1 MRKIADPRAI
11 FDRRAVRAR
20 MAKASE
26 ADRTVPRRAVLAV
39 MKEALSAGRAE
50 IRRRFEGGAS
60 GTETVAT
67 GALLLDQIIRLLFE
81 QAAAHYGA
89 ANPTA
94 GERLAVI
101 AVGGYGRGELA
112 PYSDVDLLFLC
123 PYKPTPH
130 TEHIVEQILYV
141 LWDLGLKVGHAVR
154 AFDDCLRLA
163 RADHVIQT
171 SLLEA
176 RCVGGDRRLFNEM
189 QRHFLSEVVAGT
201 EISFVEAKL
210 AERDARHARLGDS
223 RYVLEPNI
231 KDGKGGLRDL
241 HTLLWIAKCLYRVK
255 TMDDLVQLGVLTD
268 KEARRFAKAQNFLW
282 TLRCHLHYAA
292 GRPGDLLTFD
302 VQTVIGRRLG
312 YTDHAGTRGV
322 ERFMKH
328 YFLTAKTVG
337 DLTRILCAAIESE
350 HKRKP
355 FSPGGTES
363 TVEGF
368 ALESDRLTL
377 TDDTIFERD
386 PVALI
391 RLFHVAHLRNLDI
404 HPQALRLVTRNL
416 RLIDGDLRANPDAN
430 RLFLDLLTSPKGPES
445 ILRRL
450 NEAGVFGRFIPDF
463 GRVVAQMQHDMYH
476 VYTVDEHTIRA
487 IGILSRIE
495 RGLLQEDHPLA
506 SDIVHKV
513 LSRRVLYLAV
523 LLHDIAKG
531 RGGNHSEIGAEIAER
546 LCPRLGLTT
555 EETDT
560 VAWLVRY
567 HLVLSATAFKRDLSD
582 PTAIAELV
590 RIVQSPERL
599 RLLLVLTVC
608 DIRAVGPSV
617 WNGWKAAL
625 LRDLYYRAEEVMSG
639 GLGGA
644 PAATRLAAVR
654 DDLRHALPGWTAAEI
669 DTHLLRLPPS
679 YPTSV
684 DVDLL
689 ARHAR
694 LLRQADLSGDPL
706 VLNLRIDRVRAVT
719 EVLICTAD
727 RPGLFARLAGA
738 VAAAGATIVDA
749 RIFTTTDGLALDSF
763 WIQDADGPLSSG
775 GAPLADP
782 YRLESL
788 KSIVERSLDGTL
800 DMTAVLAAR
809 RRRADRTRVFAVP
822 ARVLIDDKASATHTV
837 IEVNGRDRPGLL
849 YELTRT
855 LVDLKLQVSSAKIS
869 TYGERVVDVFYVK
882 DSFGLKVS
890 HPRLLSTLR
899 DTLLAVLADPD
910 GSAIPRETS
919 AAAQ

>member
-1 MRKIADPRAI
+1 MLKIVNPRAI
-11 FDRRAVRAR
+11 FDRRGFRRRVNAL
-20 MAKASE
+20 
-26 ADRTVPRRAVLAV
+26 ADDDRSHQRPALLAIMKDALAV
-39 MKEALSAGRAE
+39 GREE
-50 IRRRFEGGAS
+50 IRRRFTAGAS
-60 GTETVAT
+60 GAETVVA
-67 GALLLDQIIRLLFE
+67 GALLLDQILRLLYE
-81 QAAAHYGA
+81 QAAANYGA
-89 ANPTA
+89 ANPTS

-112 PYSDVDLLFLC
+112 PHSDVDLLFLC

-130 TEHIVEQILYV
+130 IEHIVEQILYV
-141 LWDLGLKVGHAVR
+141 LWDLGLKVGHSVR
-154 AFDDCLRLA
+154 SIDDCLRLA

-176 RCVGGDRRLFNEM
+176 RCIAGDRRLFNEL
-189 QRHFLSEVVAGT
+189 RRRFTSEVVAGT

-210 AERDARHARLGDS
+210 AERDARHTRMGDS

-255 TMDDLVQLGVLTD
+255 TIDDLVKPGVLTE

-282 TLRCHLHYAA
+282 TLRCHLHYVT
-292 GRPGDLLTFD
+292 GRPGDMLTFD
-302 VQTVIGRRLG
+302 VQPTIGRLLG

-337 DLTRILCAAIESE
+337 DLTRILCAAIEAE

-355 FSPGGTES
+355 FAAHAAEAL
-363 TVEGF
+363 VEGF
-368 ALESDRLTL
+368 AIEGDRLTL
-377 TDDTIFERD
+377 ADDAVFERD

-391 RLFHVAHLRNLDI
+391 RLFHVAHQHNLDI
-404 HPQALRLVTRNL
+404 HPRALRLVTRNL
-416 RLIDGDLRANPDAN
+416 RSIDGDLRANPEAN
-430 RLFLDLLTSPKGPES
+430 RLFLDMLISPKGPES

-495 RGLLQEDHPLA
+495 RGLLVEDHPLA
-506 SDIVHKV
+506 SEIVHKV

-546 LCPRLGLTT
+546 LCPRLGLSA
-555 EETDT
+555 EETEN

-582 PTAIAELV
+582 PTAIADLV
-590 RIVQSPERL
+590 RTVQSPERL

-608 DIRAVGPSV
+608 DIRAVGPTV

-639 GLGGA
+639 GVGST
-644 PAATRLAAVR
+644 PAAARLATAR
-654 DDLRHALPGWTAAEI
+654 EAMRRALPGWTDAEI
-669 DTHLLRLPPS
+669 ETHLLRLPPS
-679 YPTSV
+679 YPLSI
-684 DVDLL
+684 DVDML

-694 LLRQADLSGDPL
+694 LLRQADLTGDPF
-706 VLNLRIDRVRAVT
+706 VINLRIDRARAVT
-719 EVLICTAD
+719 EVSICTAD

-738 VAAAGATIVDA
+738 FAAAGANIVDA
-749 RIFTTTDGLALDSF
+749 RIFTTADGLALDSF
-763 WIQDADGPLSSG
+763 WIQDAEGPIAAI
-775 GAPLADP
+775 GAALADP
-782 YRLESL
+782 SRLESL
-788 KSIVERSLDGTL
+788 KSILERSLVGEL
-800 DMTAVLAAR
+800 DMAAVLAR
-809 RRRADRTRVFAVP
+809 RRRRSDRTRVFEVP

-849 YELTRT
+849 YEVTRA

-869 TYGERVVDVFYVK
+869 TFGERIVDVFYVK

-890 HPRLLSTLR
+890 HPRLLSALR
-899 DTLLAVLADPD
+899 DTLIAILANPAVGAAEA
-910 GSAIPRETS
+910 ST
-919 AAAQ
+919 AAQ